1 MRVSEVRGRQ
11 RAWATSVRIV
21 LAVSV
26 ASAAFGPVV
35 SGTQG
40 DARVVSA
47 SIDVQRKIVPAVL
60 VSITNR
66 YRRPIV
72 SIDLSAPPTSAG
84 FRFSEHQSG
93 AAPVANSTILFGET
107 RTLTVRV
114 PAPASRATVDAVRF
128 EDGRTEGAGS
138 PVTSVAVSSA
148 PGTATDV
155 VVTLHNLR
163 TAPVRAWQ
171 IVEYDSKPA
180 VTPFARSGQ
189 ARYLC
194 ATSLDGLIA
203 GGEAREI
210 RWNSL
215 ENYPG
220 EMLPSLVLTGALW
233 EDGRAEGSTKAV
245 DDLQKLKA
253 QNHCR

>member
-11 RAWATSVRIV
+11 RAWTTSVRSL

-40 DARVVSA
+40 DARVMSA

-72 SIDLSAPPTSAG
+72 SIDLSVPPASAG

-114 PAPASRATVDAVRF
+114 SAPASRATVDIVRF

-138 PVTSVAVSSA
+138 PVTSIAVSSA

-163 TAPVRAWQ
+163 TAPIRAWQ
-171 IVEYDSKPA
+171 IMEYDSKAAA
-180 VTPFARSGQ
+180 VPFARGGQ

-203 GGEAREI
+203 GGETREI

-215 ENYPG
+215 EDYPG
-220 EMLPSLVLTGALW
+220 GALPSLVLTGVLW
-233 EDGRAEGSTKAV
+233 EDGSAEGSTKAL
-245 DDLQKLKA
+245 DDLQKLKTR
-253 QNHCR
+253 NYCR